1 MMIDILI
8 KGFLVSGSLIVA
20 IGAQNAFV
28 LKQGLLK
35 QHVFAVALVCWLCD
49 FVLISLG
56 VLGLG
61 ALLAKHTFWAALLAI
76 CGSLFLLWYGS
87 LAARRA
93 WLGQGQ
99 IELNHKPVAPA
110 LRTTLLTTL
119 AFTLLNPH
127 VYLDTVVIIGGIAA
141 PLSAAAKTHF
151 LIGALLASAMWFFG
165 LAYGAR
171 LLLPWF
177 QQARTWRILDGL
189 IAVVMFVLAAGLL
202 TDAWRLLQAS
212 QLLPA

>member
-1 MMIDILI
+1 MIDMLI

-61 ALLAKHTFWAALLAI
+61 ALLAEHTTWAALLAI
-76 CGSLFLLWYGS
+76 LGSLFLLWHGS
-87 LAARRA
+87 HAARRA
-93 WLGQGQ
+93 WLVQGQ
-99 IELNHKPVAPA
+99 IELSHQPVAPA

-141 PLSAAAKTHF
+141 PLSAAAKTYF
-151 LIGALLASAMWFFG
+151 LIGALLASALWFFG

-189 IAVVMFVLAAGLL
+189 IAVVMFVLAIGLFA
-202 TDAWRLLQAS
+202 DAWRLLQAS
-212 QLLPA
+212 QLLPG